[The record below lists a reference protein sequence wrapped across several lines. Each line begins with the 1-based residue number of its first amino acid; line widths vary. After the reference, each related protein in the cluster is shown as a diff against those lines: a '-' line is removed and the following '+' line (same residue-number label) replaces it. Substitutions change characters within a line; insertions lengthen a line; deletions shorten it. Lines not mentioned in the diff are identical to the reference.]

1 MAKRRS
7 LAFLALRFPAQ
18 VAALLRFANH
28 RMLQTKLHPQ
38 LKQKVGEA
46 SPPPASCS
54 GNIERQM
61 FDGFIPQDKAKHNG
75 CGSGLVERSVRDR
88 EVAGSNPVN
97 PTIFPDNQ

>member
-1 MAKRRS
+1 M
-7 LAFLALRFPAQ
+7 ALRFPAQ

-28 RMLQTKLHPQ
+28 RMLLTQLQPQ

-61 FDGFIPQDKAKHNG
+61 FDGFIPSDEAKHNG
-75 CGSGLVERSVRDR
+75 LWLSLVERSVRDR

-97 PTIFPDNQ
+97 PTTFPDNR

>member
-1 MAKRRS
+1 MLRS
-7 LAFLALRFPAQ
+7 PAP
-18 VAALLRFANH
+18 VAALLRFANY
-28 RMLQTKLHPQ
+28 RMLPTQLQPQ

-61 FDGFIPQDKAKHNG
+61 FDGFILSDEAKHNG
-75 CGSGLVERSVRDR
+75 LWLSLVERSVRDR

>member
-1 MAKRRS
+1 M
-7 LAFLALRFPAQ
+7 LRFPAQ
-18 VAALLRFANH
+18 VAVLLHFANH
-28 RMLQTKLHPQ
+28 AMPQTQLPPQ

-61 FDGFIPQDKAKHNG
+61 FDGFIPSDEAKHNG
-75 CGSGLVERSVRDR
+75 LWLSLVERSVRDR

-97 PTIFPDNQ
+97 PTTFPDNR

>member
-1 MAKRRS
+1 ME
-7 LAFLALRFPAQ
+7 FLALRFLAQ

-28 RMLQTKLHPQ
+28 RMSQMQLPPQ

-61 FDGFIPQDKAKHNG
+61 FDGFIPSDKAKHNG
-75 CGSGLVERSVRDR
+75 LWLSLVERSVRDR